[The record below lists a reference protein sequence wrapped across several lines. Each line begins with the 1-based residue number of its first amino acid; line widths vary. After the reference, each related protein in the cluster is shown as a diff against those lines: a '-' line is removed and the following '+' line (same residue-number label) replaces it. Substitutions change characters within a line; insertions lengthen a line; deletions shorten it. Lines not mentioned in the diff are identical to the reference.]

1 LVYSHAHT
9 SPLKPVHLPVVSF
22 CTSRSLLVFRRHHTT
37 VVLFIST
44 PKRFAYNSPRFLKAR
59 RSGQESLLLGLFEAG
74 MTCKFKSQ
82 LGIHRMQCWLA
93 RQCFGWLAYG
103 ISRGYPIICRRIA
116 CASDEAGRR
125 VAIGS
130 HAEGPAIGSLHFD
143 KTCTGLQRNMTG
155 LNIYPYNNVKDCTL
169 QLEKLLRYN
178 EK

>member
-1 LVYSHAHT
+1 MSF
-9 SPLKPVHLPVVSF
+9 SP
-22 CTSRSLLVFRRHHTT
+22 SRPLLVFSWNHTAAGAPYYPEM
-37 VVLFIST
+37 ICKQST
-44 PKRFAYNSPRFLKAR
+44 ALLKAR
-59 RSGQESLLLGLFEAG
+59 KPGQESLLLGLFEAG
-74 MTCKFKSQ
+74 ITCKFKNRIRDSQ
-82 LGIHRMQCWLA
+82 NLVWCWLA
-93 RQCFGWLAYG
+93 RQCFGRLSYG
-103 ISRGYPIICRRIA
+103 LSRWYPIICRRIA